1 MSLLWV
7 LLLPVPLSLCGFWR
21 YRRRQRLGRHCSLR
35 KVFSARALRELD
47 AHLDRVAMEE
57 QTRLTSNAVD
67 YLAGVV
73 GHVVGVAATRH
84 AIALSLSDGRLF
96 ALGSVSRRSL
106 ALLLAR
112 AQEDRLRPTRLEK
125 MGSTFRLLLQG
136 EAGSPVAV
144 YARRL
149 AVTA

>member
-1 MSLLWV
+1 M
-7 LLLPVPLSLCGFWR
+7 
-21 YRRRQRLGRHCSLR
+21 
-35 KVFSARALRELD
+35 
-47 AHLDRVAMEE
+47 
-57 QTRLTSNAVD
+57 RLTSNAVD